1 MRQKLIFKISTN
13 EYEKDKY
20 SFQNDNF
27 MININNVDIKKIV
40 LSTKT
45 PYGNK
50 GANKYYV
57 VYLKD
62 SFKQLNIVIKDT
74 KLCANNMHILT
85 SPANFLKY
93 IEIWNKIVFLFNKYT
108 SKNFTCDIE
117 YIKPKICP
125 FNENRNFINKILK
138 KGNYCGTLILSIDS
152 ICEVAG
158 KLYLQTF
165 LKKTFWVQ

>member
-1 MRQKLIFKISTN
+1 MRQKLIFKINSK

-27 MININNVDIKKIV
+27 MININNVDITKIV

-57 VYLKD
+57 GYLSD
-62 SFKQLNIVIKDT
+62 GFKQLNIVIKDRE
-74 KLCANNMHILT
+74 LCANNMHILVG
-85 SPANFLKY
+85 PANFLKY

-108 SKNFTCDIE
+108 SKNFTYDTE
-117 YIKPKICP
+117 YIKRKICP
-125 FNENRNFINKILK
+125 LNENCNVINKILK
-138 KGNYCGTLILSIDS
+138 KGNYYGILTLSIDS

-158 KLYLQTF
+158 KLYPQTF
-165 LKKTFWVQ
+165 